1 MLDIFQ
7 ELYSTIRQNKLRTAL
22 TGFAVAWGILML
34 IVLLG
39 AGNGVMNAFQEQSS
53 NLASN
58 SMKVGSWRTTMP
70 FDGLDKG
77 RRIQLHNKDVV
88 AVGNLTEHVEEIG
101 ATLSSTSLNVSA
113 GDDYYNT
120 SLVGVYPS
128 YKNIEK
134 VDMLYGRFVNQLDN
148 KEKRKVIVIYERDA
162 ITLFGDGSNAVG
174 QFVKVGDLM
183 YRVIGIYTDK
193 GNNRDHDTFVPFTVL
208 QQLYNKG
215 NVVARLLFTI
225 KNLPT
230 IAANE
235 AFETKLRTEIARQER
250 FHPEDKGA
258 IWVWNRFENY
268 LEQKQG
274 HDFLRIAIWIIGIFT
289 LISGIVGVSNIML
302 VTVRERTREFGIRK
316 ALGARPLS
324 ILWLIIAESICITTL
339 FGYIGMLIGVGITE
353 YWADMG
359 GLSVNAG
366 VFQMSV
372 FKDPTVDIH
381 IAIQATITLIICGT
395 LAGLFPAL
403 KAVRISPIEALR
415 AD

>member
-39 AGNGVMNAFQEQSS
+39 AGNGVMNAFEEQSS

-58 SMKVGSWRTTMP
+58 SAMVGSWRTTMP
-70 FDGLDKG
+70 YDGLDKG
-77 RRIQLHNKDVV
+77 RRIQLHNKDVE
-88 AVGNLTEHVEEIG
+88 AIARLTAHVEDIG
-101 ATLSSTSLNVSA
+101 ATLSSSSLNVSA
-113 GDDYYNT
+113 GNDYYNT
-120 SLVGVYPS
+120 SLLGVYPS
-128 YKNIEK
+128 YKSIQK
-134 VDMLYGRFVNQLDN
+134 VKMVEGRFINLLDN
-148 KEKRKVIVIYERDA
+148 QEKRKVMVLYEKDA
-162 ITLFGDGSNAVG
+162 KTLFGIPKKAIG
-174 QFVKVGDLM
+174 QFAKVGKLM
-183 YRVIGIYTDK
+183 YRIIGVYSDR
-193 GNNRDHDTFVPFTVL
+193 GNNRDNDTYVPFTVL

-215 NVVARLLFTI
+215 NVVGRLLFTI

-230 IAANE
+230 AAANE
-235 AFETKLRTEIARQER
+235 AFEKKLRTEIARQER

-258 IWVWNRFENY
+258 IWVWNRFKNY
-268 LEQKQG
+268 LKQKQT
-274 HDFLRIAIWIIGIFT
+274 DNVLKIAIWIIGIFT

-316 ALGARPLS
+316 ALGATPWS
-324 ILWLIIAESICITTL
+324 ILWLIIAESVCITTL
-339 FGYIGMLIGVGITE
+339 FGYIGMLAGVAITE
-353 YWADMG
+353 YWANMG
-359 GLSVNAG
+359 GMTVNAG
-366 VFQMSV
+366 VFQMAV
-372 FKDPTVDIH
+372 FKNPTVDIG